1 MATEDQIQDNSEITQ
16 TNVNSKKY
24 LIVAIA
30 IFGLLLGGTA
40 LFSIFGKN
48 QTDEPVAKESTS
60 QATRDIMNK
69 TVHAQAKENNTDI
82 ITAIKEDTVISNS
95 DETEV
100 VTNNRPISIKPSV
113 YKSSSLL
120 ISSDKSRNSGS
131 GNSDSSGSN
140 NGVLDMNDPC
150 VVYDETQNKF
160 RKLDPQECQ
169 ARTEQGIT
177 SKYYSKKEVQNDPY
191 DVGVYK
197 ASIAQKNN
205 FNPSLTLPEGTFIPC
220 SLNTK
225 VVTQIAGQISC
236 TVTNNIYSSNGQVLL
251 IEKGSKVSGSFK
263 SGELNDGMNRIFVV
277 WNNVRTPENIDI
289 PVNSGASDTL
299 GGTGLEGWVDHHY
312 FTRFGTAILVS
323 VIDDAMGALVD
334 RYIRKPNVNAESNY
348 DATANTR
355 ETAKEIAKSVLDQF
369 KNIKPTLYRNHGDL
383 VGIYVNRDID
393 FSNVYSLE
401 WR

>member
-1 MATEDQIQDNSEITQ
+1 M
-16 TNVNSKKY
+16 
-24 LIVAIA
+24 
-30 IFGLLLGGTA
+30 LGGAA
-40 LFSIFGKN
+40 LFSIFGKK
-48 QTDEPVAKESTS
+48 QTDEPAVKESNS
-60 QATRDIMNK
+60 QTVRDNINK
-69 TVHAQAKENNTDI
+69 TLPSQTKENNI
-82 ITAIKEDTVISNS
+82 NVIEAMKGEVAPT
-95 DETEV
+95 DETE
-100 VTNNRPISIKPSV
+100 TALSSTRAAPSTKPSV

-120 ISSDKSRNSGS
+120 ISSSKSENSSS
-131 GNSDSSGSN
+131 GNLDGSSSN
-140 NGVLDMNDPC
+140 DGFLDMNDPC

-160 RKLDPQECQ
+160 RKLSPQECQ
-169 ARTEQGIT
+169 ARAEQGIT

-251 IEKGSKVSGSFK
+251 VEKGSKVSGGFK

-277 WNNVRTPENIDI
+277 WNNIRTPENIDI

-299 GGTGLEGWVDHHY
+299 GGTGLDGWVDHHY

-334 RYIRKPNVNAESNY
+334 KYIREPKNSTESNY

-355 ETAKEIAKSVLDQF
+355 ETAKEIARSVLKQF
-369 KNIKPTLYRNHGDL
+369 ENIKPTLYRNHGDL